1 MKEPK
6 GNKPPCGSWELWY
19 GLVTKDERPPQ
30 PDSEHL
36 AKLMEGAESWNK
48 WRADNKDIRPNLKG
62 ANLNEM
68 NLESTNLVGADLEQA
83 RLCKANL
90 RSADCY
96 HANFKDA
103 ILHQADLSG
112 ADIRGV
118 NFEGADLMLA
128 NLRDATAINTS
139 FKNAHVNQTNIK
151 GANLMTADFDGACVI
166 RIEFNRRAKYF
177 GIRVNNCYGNPRFR
191 RFAQDQDF
199 IEEFRTCSRWRFLY
213 WPWLILMDCGRSFG
227 LWIAWS
233 LFFAILFG
241 VAYAGHDV
249 FNHLAWLPNGLR
261 ELLHDITPQLKGCER
276 TPFTPYYFSVVT
288 FTTLG
293 FGDVVPLNLAGEI
306 WVTIEVVFGY
316 IMLGGLISILANKIA
331 RRA

>member
-1 MKEPK
+1 MKK
-6 GNKPPCGSWELWY
+6 TKSNIPPDGSWELWY
-19 GLVTKDERPPQ
+19 GLVTKDEILPQ

-36 AKLMEGAESWNK
+36 AKLMEGIECWNK
-48 WRADNKDIRPNLKG
+48 WRDVNKDIRPNLKG

-68 NLESTNLVGADLEQA
+68 NLENANLIGVDLEQA
-83 RLCKANL
+83 RLSEVNL
-90 RSADCY
+90 KNADCF
-96 HANFKDA
+96 HANFKHA
-103 ILHQADLSG
+103 ILIQADLSG
-112 ADIRGV
+112 ADIRGAD
-118 NFEGADLMLA
+118 FEGADLMLA
-128 NLRDATAINTS
+128 NFRDANAGNTS
-139 FKNAHVNQTNIK
+139 FRYAYVNQTNIK
-151 GANLMTADFDGACVI
+151 GADLSTADFDGACVI
-166 RIEFNRRAKYF
+166 RIEFDRRAKYF
-177 GIRVNNCYGNPRFR
+177 GIRVNNCYGNPRFK

-199 IEEFRTCSRWRFLY
+199 IEEFRKCSRWRFLY

-227 LWIAWS
+227 LWITWS

-241 VAYAGHDV
+241 VAYAGYAIP
-249 FNHLAWLPNGLR
+249 NQLAWLPNGLR
-261 ELLHDITPQLKGCER
+261 ELLYDITPQLKGCER
-276 TPFTPYYFSVVT
+276 TPFTPYYFSIVT